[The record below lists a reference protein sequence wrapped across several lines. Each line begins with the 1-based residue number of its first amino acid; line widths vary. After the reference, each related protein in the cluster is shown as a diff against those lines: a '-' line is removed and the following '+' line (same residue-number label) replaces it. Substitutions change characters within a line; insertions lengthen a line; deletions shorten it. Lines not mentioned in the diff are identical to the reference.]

1 MLKVVFFA
9 DSQDLYAEY
18 ILRLKEKNIQYWA
31 VTGGNDFYRLQA
43 QIHIDILFLDYQM
56 FDHNLFDVRDYVKT
70 IRKDLIVLFF
80 NYPKDQPI
88 SILSTWQDEL
98 SLHYKDFISEE
109 LYLLL
114 ELICS
119 PRNEPLMNNK
129 LLETKAEIIEAKG
142 DYSQNQIIQKN
153 DINNDINKD
162 NFNSNKEN
170 GTSENTVINL
180 VNNNMTLY
188 YYSKIKNRFKIGFSE
203 YMLLNYLYARRNTI
217 VSMEEMVNLIWQDNS
232 NSHVNTL
239 YSYVHSLRNFLCNIK
254 IPASIIRVKKG
265 YYSLIVEKEIS
276 VSELNLY
283 V

>member
-80 NYPKDQPI
+80 NYPKDQSI

-119 PRNEPLMNNK
+119 PRNDPLVNNK

-142 DYSQNQIIQKN
+142 NYSQNQIIQKN
-153 DINNDINKD
+153 DINNGINKD
-162 NFNSNKEN
+162 NFNSNIEN
-170 GTSENTVINL
+170 GASENTVVNL

-239 YSYVHSLRNFLCNIK
+239 YSYVHSLRSFLCNIK